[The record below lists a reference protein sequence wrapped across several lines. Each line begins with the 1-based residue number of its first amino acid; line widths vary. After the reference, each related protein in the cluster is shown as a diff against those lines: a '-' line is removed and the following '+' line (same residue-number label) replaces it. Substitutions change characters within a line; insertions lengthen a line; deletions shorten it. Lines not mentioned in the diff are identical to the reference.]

1 MAEHDTNNLNALLT
15 ERPIDAEASDS
26 GILQTQQKPESPTV
40 LSLDRW
46 NLRRG
51 NEVAKE
57 WAEFGAGEI
66 DPLVVADA
74 HASVFEPAPQLAE
87 RSADKNRAAW
97 WRQLMETPEYQSL
110 RGSTCL
116 DDDMASIAAK
126 SICDQ
131 WMQYAAENPE
141 PGDGEPEPGSDG
153 EDIGKTLARIRSTQ
167 NALGGAKESVE
178 AAQDLSAGLGM
189 GGGGGSLDRAALAK
203 YFKQVQN
210 SNMLRSILAMAGRMR
225 RLCQSL
231 QRQKTSATRGEVTG
245 IELCGDIGRL
255 VPMELA
261 KVAGAIPE
269 LELLSLLH
277 LAQRRSLGYKHKKN
291 EPKRSGPIV
300 VCVDES
306 GSMNGDKI
314 IAAKGL
320 AMALA
325 WLASHQNRWIAL
337 VGFAGGTEGTRL
349 ALPPRHNQQEQLIE
363 WLLHF
368 YGGGTTLDVPL
379 DELPKNYWPEFV
391 AAGLPTGKTD
401 VILITDAIVN
411 CDDEMRDAYL
421 KWANAEQVKTY
432 GIVIGGDEPG
442 DLEKICTRHWS
453 LPELSMDTDAVQNVL
468 SI

>member
-1 MAEHDTNNLNALLT
+1 MTEQDLNALL
-15 ERPIDAEASDS
+15 AEQPENADGAASDS
-26 GILQTQQKPESPTV
+26 GIATQQLKPESPTV

-51 NEVAKE
+51 NEVAQE
-57 WAEFGAGEI
+57 WAEHEIGEV
-66 DPLVVADA
+66 DPLIVADA
-74 HASVFEPAPQLAE
+74 HATVFEPEPQLAE
-87 RSADKNRAAW
+87 RTADKSRAAW
-97 WRQLMETPEYQSL
+97 WRQLMETPEYRAL
-110 RGSTCL
+110 RGTTCL
-116 DDDMASIAAK
+116 DDDLSSIAAK

-131 WMQYAAENPE
+131 WVQYAAEEQE
-141 PGDGEPEPGSDG
+141 PGEGEPEPGSDG
-153 EDIGKTLARIRSTQ
+153 EDISKSLARIRSTAA
-167 NALGGAKESVE
+167 ALGAAKDSVE

-189 GGGGGSLDRAALAK
+189 GSGGGQLDRQALAK

-210 SNMLRSILAMAGRMR
+210 SDMLRSILAMAGRMR
-225 RLCQSL
+225 KLCQSL
-231 QRQKTSATRGEVTG
+231 QRQKTHATRGEVTG
-245 IELCGDIGRL
+245 IELCGDIARL

-269 LELLSLLH
+269 LELLSLLQ
-277 LAQRRSLGYKHKKN
+277 LSQRRSLGYKHKKN
-291 EPKRSGPIV
+291 EPKKSGPIV

-306 GSMNGDKI
+306 GSMNGEKI

-368 YGGGTTLDVPL
+368 YGGGTTMDVPL
-379 DELPKNYWPEFV
+379 AELPTTYWPEFMASG
-391 AAGLPTGKTD
+391 AAAGKTD

-411 CDDEMRDAYL
+411 CDEPMRAAYL
-421 KWANAEQVKTY
+421 KWAAAEQVKTY
-432 GIVIGGDEPG
+432 GIVIGGDSAG
-442 DLEKICTRHWS
+442 DLESICSRCWS
-453 LPELSMDTDAVQNVL
+453 LPELGMDTDAVQDVL